1 MLFDPLCQYRC
12 NLVIWIGLF
21 LDSFEGGN
29 VLILVFVAVTDR
41 TAFGDEVLKYDCV
54 VSFSLLQPESK
65 PEPTFGSH
73 PPIRV
78 CLRHRTT
85 VQQKR
90 APGTV
95 PARRGLRRPATV
107 SLVEFSL
114 SGPFAVG
121 QFFQPGQIRSRVL
134 DRARSSVGHKCRLEF
149 HPCQSRV

>member
-54 VSFSLLQPESK
+54 VSFSFLQPESK
-65 PEPTFGSH
+65 PDATIGSH

-78 CLRHRTT
+78 CLRHPTT
-85 VQQKR
+85 VQQHQG
-90 APGTV
+90 AGTV
-95 PARRGLRRPATV
+95 TDRRGLRRP
-107 SLVEFSL
+107 
-114 SGPFAVG
+114 
-121 QFFQPGQIRSRVL
+121 
-134 DRARSSVGHKCRLEF
+134 
-149 HPCQSRV
+149 

>member
-12 NLVIWIGLF
+12 NLIIGIGFF

-54 VSFSLLQPESK
+54 GSFSLLEPESK
-65 PEPTFGSH
+65 PESSFGSH
-73 PPIRV
+73 PSIGI
-78 CLRHRTT
+78 CLRHRTR

-95 PARRGLRRPATV
+95 PARRGLRCPASA

-114 SGPFAVG
+114 AGPLALG
-121 QFFQPGQIRSRVL
+121 QFSQPGQISSRV
-134 DRARSSVGHKCRLEF
+134 F
-149 HPCQSRV
+149 